1 MTFKYRFLN
10 PPESE
15 TKFTEGHL
23 TVNTVEE
30 AITEIN
36 KLELKHNTAVRA
48 YEVISKCRIIGGKL
62 EKVK

>member
-10 PPESE
+10 PPEIE
-15 TKFTEGHL
+15 QKFTEGHFS
-23 TVNTVEE
+23 VNTIEE

-36 KLELKHNTAVRA
+36 NLEIKHNTAVRA
-48 YEVISKCRIIGGKL
+48 YEVISKCRIVGGKL